1 MKYIKI
7 LILVLVIVS
16 CEDDFL
22 NPDPVSSIQE
32 SDFFQNDE
40 EVLSGVISMYDAI
53 QGENFLNED
62 FDTESSSAG
71 IQYEY
76 YLTEMR
82 TDNTQMRDPEGAPGE
97 FNNWQV
103 SSSNIIVTNYYK
115 SFYEIIY
122 RANRVLEFVS
132 NANEENQASYIAEA
146 KFVRAYAYFNLV
158 RLFGDVPLITS
169 ISETDEFTRVSKN
182 IIYSQIEEDLLEA
195 NSVLDNSYK
204 SRASSGAAKTL
215 LAKVYLTLERYT
227 EAKLL
232 CNQIIASEVFQL
244 EDNFRDIFH
253 NELNDEIIFSIGYIS
268 DSSEES
274 QGFSAEWI
282 GNTTTRGTNYLT
294 DNMVDAFGEDLG
306 YDRAIYSQ
314 RAVGSNNQVVKYL
327 AQDGEGLEI
336 QQTAFDPNQA
346 GNDWVILRYADVYL
360 MFVES
365 VLEDKDILG
374 VTPTNTIEEVQKA
387 KELFTAIRQRAG
399 EENFV
404 AETITKDD
412 LLNERRLEF
421 AFENQR
427 FFDLVRFGVAE
438 EVLIDYALEEGFSF
452 INNYLLL
459 PIPDREITLSN
470 GLMSQNPGY

>member
-327 AQDGEGLEI
+327 AQDGEGLDIE
-336 QQTAFDPNQA
+336 QTAFDPNQA